1 MTVKLEGRDGVQSVT
16 GSLPR
21 RSDEETVIILEDID
35 NMVDKDQMIRA
46 KVEARLAEGHIST
59 EDSDVVEV
67 GNIWW
72 DERED

>member
-16 GSLPR
+16 GSLPC
-21 RSDEETVIILEDID
+21 RSEEEMKIILDDID
-35 NMVDKDQMIRA
+35 NMVDKDQMIRE
-46 KVEARLAEGHIST
+46 KVEARLAVGHIST
-59 EDSDVVEV
+59 EDSDIVEV